1 MPSNRLIVVVALF
14 AALAGAATSLY
25 FEPTVAQRLAGTEP
39 GQRVLGAV
47 LDAKAPSPP
56 AGVIVAKRGDIV
68 PAMTLAALDGS
79 RVALPQ
85 AWAGRPVLVN
95 FWASWCAPCLKEMP
109 ELQAFADDQSA
120 NVPKAFADDQAGKG
134 TQVVGIALDDPA
146 SAQAMVERLGI
157 TYSNLIDAPG
167 PADASVRLGNP
178 AGVLP
183 YSVLVSADGR
193 VLKTKIG
200 PFEDKGDIAAWAQH

>member
-1 MPSNRLIVVVALF
+1 MPSNRLILIVALI
-14 AALAGAATSLY
+14 AALAGAAASLY
-25 FEPTVAQRLAGTEP
+25 FEPTIAQRLTGTEP

-47 LDAKAPSPP
+47 LDAKAPTPP

-68 PAMTLAALDGS
+68 PAMTLTATDGTQ
-79 RVALPQ
+79 AQIPQ
-85 AWAGRPVLVN
+85 AWAGKTTLVN

-109 ELQAFADDQSA
+109 ELEAYSKEQGAI
-120 NVPKAFADDQAGKG
+120 G
-134 TQVVGIALDDPA
+134 TQMVGIALDDA
-146 SAQAMVERLGI
+146 AAARGMLERLDI
-157 TYSNLIDAPG
+157 TYANLIDAPG
-167 PADASVRLGNP
+167 PADASVRMGNP

-200 PFEDKGDIAAWAQH
+200 PFENRQDIESWTRP

>member
-1 MPSNRLIVVVALF
+1 MLSNRRILVVALL
-14 AALAGAATSLY
+14 AAVAGAAASLY
-25 FEPTVAQRLAGTEP
+25 FEPTIAQRLAGTEP

-56 AGVIVAKRGDIV
+56 AGVIVAKGGDIV
-68 PAMTLAALDGS
+68 PTMNLAALDGS

-85 AWAGRPVLVN
+85 AWAGTPVLVN

-109 ELQAFADDQSA
+109 ELEAYSA
-120 NVPKAFADDQAGKG
+120 EQGTNG
-134 TQVVGIALDDPA
+134 TQVVGIALDDVA
-146 SAQAMVERLGI
+146 AARAMLERLGI
-157 TYSNLIDAPG
+157 TYGNLVDAPG
-167 PADASVRLGNP
+167 PADASVRMGNP
-178 AGVLP
+178 AGALP

-200 PFEDKGDIAAWAQH
+200 PFEDEADIAAWAQR